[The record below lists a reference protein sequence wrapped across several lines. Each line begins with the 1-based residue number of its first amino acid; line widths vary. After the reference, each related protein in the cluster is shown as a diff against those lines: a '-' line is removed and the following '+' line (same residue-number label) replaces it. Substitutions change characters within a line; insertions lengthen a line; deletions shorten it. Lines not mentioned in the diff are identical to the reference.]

1 MTDKHP
7 YRNGADVLSY
17 SLLLEAQY
25 LKRPVFKG
33 SCTAMITP
41 FTNDGI
47 DFERMGKLLD
57 YQAENGTAAVVI
69 AGTTGEAATLSDYEF
84 ESLTAFSV
92 RHIAGRMKTVVG
104 VGGNNTEACLKKAR
118 FAALAGADAVLMT
131 PPYYNKTS
139 AAGLAA
145 HFLRVADGADIPLI
159 LYNVP
164 SRTAIGIPAETYI
177 GLSGHPNINGVKE
190 ASGDFSLIS
199 RISAECGDSLF
210 IWSGND
216 DHTVAMMALGALG
229 VVSVASNLEPAAVAR
244 LCDLCLRGDYAEAN
258 ALYSR
263 YSKLFRTLFIETNP
277 IPVKAAMTLRGLD
290 TGLLR
295 LPLTQIGEAHLE
307 TLRDVLDALS

>member
-1 MTDKHP
+1 
-7 YRNGADVLSY
+7 
-17 SLLLEAQY
+17 
-25 LKRPVFKG
+25 
-33 SCTAMITP
+33 MITP
-41 FTNDGI
+41 FTKDGI
-47 DFERMGKLLD
+47 DYERMGKLLD
-57 YQAENGTAAVVI
+57 FQAENNTAAVVI

-92 RHIAGRMKTVVG
+92 RHTAGRMKIIVG
-104 VGGNNTEACLKKAR
+104 IGGNNTESCLKKAR

-145 HFLRVADGADIPLI
+145 HFLRVADGADVPLI

-177 GLSGHPNINGVKE
+177 ELSKHPNINGVKE
-190 ASGDFSLIS
+190 ASGDFTLIS
-199 RISAECGDSLF
+199 RLSAECADSLYL
-210 IWSGND
+210 WSGND

-244 LCDLCLRGDYAEAN
+244 LCELCLHGDYKEAN

-263 YSKLFRTLFIETNP
+263 YAEFFRTLFIETNP
-277 IPVKAAMTLRGLD
+277 IPVKAAMAMRGLD
-290 TGLLR
+290 SGLLR
-295 LPLTQIGEAHLE
+295 LPLTQISEAHLGTMRE
-307 TLRDVLDALS
+307 VLEELP